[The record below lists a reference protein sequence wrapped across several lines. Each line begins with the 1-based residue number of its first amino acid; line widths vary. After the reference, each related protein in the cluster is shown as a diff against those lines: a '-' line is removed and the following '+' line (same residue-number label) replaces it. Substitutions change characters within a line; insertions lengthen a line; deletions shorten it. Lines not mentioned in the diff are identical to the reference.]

1 MRNIGPFGLEN
12 RIFAGIC
19 GLGALLLS
27 LVLFGWGFFGALI
40 FGIIVGVIVLMWLLM
55 RDGDAAG
62 SNSTH
67 TTSHGATG
75 AGTASASH
83 GATSTPQTGGADT
96 GSAQA
101 SGAGDTAT
109 TTQAASA
116 ATSEKVEAPTAAPAA
131 TSTKAEAPSETPAA
145 TSEKAEAPAAT
156 AAPKAEAA
164 KETAPKVKDSTTL
177 PGEDDLAS
185 RKGDWK
191 YEGGDAEPEAAPAA
205 AKAAPAATKAAP
217 AAKEATKKPAKTKAK
232 AADAATDGGNKDY
245 DGDGVIE
252 GENEGSKPTTLT
264 AARDGGADDL
274 KQIKGVGPKMEGML
288 NGMGFFHFDQV
299 AAWTGAEV
307 AWVDAN
313 LKGFRGRVSRDN
325 WVDQAKTLA
334 AGGETEF
341 SKKVEK
347 GGVY

>member
-19 GLGALLLS
+19 GLGALLFALI
-27 LVLFGWGFFGALI
+27 LFGWGFFGSLI
-40 FGIIVGVIVLMWLLM
+40 FGMIVGVIVLIWLLM
-55 RDGDAAG
+55 RADDSTGTSSSGETSQGSTAAG
-62 SNSTH
+62 TV
-67 TTSHGATG
+67 
-75 AGTASASH
+75 
-83 GATSTPQTGGADT
+83 TPT
-96 GSAQA
+96 
-101 SGAGDTAT
+101 
-109 TTQAASA
+109 SA
-116 ATSEKVEAPTAAPAA
+116 AAAAPAPQA
-131 TSTKAEAPSETPAA
+131 DVVKTEAPVAAPEAVDTPVVEETVAPAPVEAEVETPA
-145 TSEKAEAPAAT
+145 
-156 AAPKAEAA
+156 
-164 KETAPKVKDSTTL
+164 ETTETTEVAAPKVKESTKL
-177 PGEDDLAS
+177 PGQDDLES
-185 RKGDWK
+185 RKGEWK
-191 YEGGDAEPEAAPAA
+191 YEASETAPAAKDVAEAAPAA
-205 AKAAPAATKAAP
+205 A
-217 AAKEATKKPAKTKAK
+217 
-232 AADAATDGGNKDY
+232 DSGDIDY

-252 GENEGSKPTTLT
+252 GENEGSKPATLS

>member
-19 GLGALLLS
+19 GLAALLVS

-55 RDGDAAG
+55 RADGAAET
-62 SNSTH
+62 N
-67 TTSHGATG
+67 TTNAASHGTSG

-83 GATSTPQTGGADT
+83 GTTPAPQTDVTKT
-96 GSAQA
+96 GSAGSVQA
-101 SGAGDTAT
+101 SDTVD
-109 TTQAASA
+109 SA
-116 ATSEKVEAPTAAPAA
+116 ATTEAAPAA
-131 TSTKAEAPSETPAA
+131 APEAV
-145 TSEKAEAPAAT
+145 KAPAAT
-156 AAPKAEAA
+156 PAPAAEDAKA
-164 KETAPKVKDSTTL
+164 TAPKVKDSAKL
-177 PGEDDLAS
+177 PGQDDLAS

-191 YEGGDAEPEAAPAA
+191 YEGGDAAPEAAPTAK
-205 AKAAPAATKAAP
+205 KAAPTAQKAAP
-217 AAKEATKKPAKTKAK
+217 AAKKPAKAK
-232 AADAATDGGNKDY
+232 AADAASDGGNKDY

-252 GENEGSKPTTLT
+252 GANEGSKPATLT

-288 NGMGFFHFDQV
+288 HGMGFFHFDQV